1 LRSFAKTFATF
12 ALNGSSVKIINAKD
26 AKGSAKERKGDSM
39 TVAQGKIKRPKIGF
53 HAPIK
58 GGLHESLIVAKD
70 TGCDAVQIF
79 SRNPRG
85 WLAKPLTEE
94 AIGLF
99 RKTRRQTKLSPVL
112 IHTNYLINLA
122 AADETILF
130 KSIASF
136 REEVERAITLG
147 ADYLVIHPGSARG
160 SNESDAIKI
169 CALSLKLSCQG
180 LKFGRLRI
188 LLENTAGQGQCIGN
202 RFEHLRAIM
211 DACPELP
218 LGVCVDTAHS
228 FTAGYD
234 IREADGLEATLE
246 IIRRTVGLRNVRAV
260 HFNDSR
266 APYNSRVD
274 RHWHIGEG
282 HIGREALRRL
292 AQHPKLAHAAFILE
306 TPYDDPRADLK
317 NLQALRSFVSGTG

>member
-1 LRSFAKTFATF
+1 L
-12 ALNGSSVKIINAKD
+12 IIA
-26 AKGSAKERKGDSM
+26 
-39 TVAQGKIKRPKIGF
+39 
-53 HAPIK
+53 
-58 GGLHESLIVAKD
+58 HE

-85 WLAKPLTEE
+85 WLARPLTKESIE
-94 AIGLF
+94 LF
-99 RKTRRQTKLSPVL
+99 RRTRQQTKLATVL

-122 AADETILF
+122 AADQEILI

-136 REEVERAITLG
+136 REEVERAILLG
-147 ADYLVIHPGSARG
+147 VDYLVLHPGSARG
-160 SNESDAIKI
+160 SSEADALEI
-169 CALSLKLSCQG
+169 CALSLKLACRD
-180 LKFGRLRI
+180 LPLGRLRI
-188 LLENTAGQGQCIGN
+188 LLENTAGQGQCIGH

-211 DACPELP
+211 DACPGLP

-234 IREADGLEATLE
+234 IRTAVGLAETLE
-246 IIRRTVGLRNVRAV
+246 TIRRTVGFKNVRAV

-292 AQHPKLAHAAFILE
+292 ARHPKLAHAAFILE

-317 NLQALRSFVSGTG
+317 NLAALRSFVDRDAGVLATRRIARK

>member
-1 LRSFAKTFATF
+1 MKQLPR
-12 ALNGSSVKIINAKD
+12 
-26 AKGSAKERKGDSM
+26 
-39 TVAQGKIKRPKIGF
+39 IGF

-58 GGLHESLIVAKD
+58 DGLHESLIIAKE

-85 WLAKPLTEE
+85 WMAKPLTSE
-94 AIGLF
+94 AVSLF
-99 RKTRRQTKLSPVL
+99 RKTRNQTKLSPVL

-122 AADETILF
+122 AADESLLL

-136 REEVERAITLG
+136 REEVERAILLG
-147 ADYLVIHPGSARG
+147 VDYLVLHPGSARG
-160 SNESDAIKI
+160 SNESDAIEI
-169 CALSLKLSCQG
+169 CALSLNVSCRG
-180 LKFGRLRI
+180 LKPGKLRI
-188 LLENTAGQGQCIGN
+188 LLENTAGQGQCIGH

-211 DACPELP
+211 DACPKLP

-246 IIRRTVGLRNVRAV
+246 VIRRTVGLKKVRAV

-282 HIGREALRRL
+282 HIGREALRRV
-292 AQHPKLAHAAFILE
+292 ARHPKLAHAAFILE

-317 NLQALRSFVSGTG
+317 NLEALRSFVDGSD

>member
-1 LRSFAKTFATF
+1 MDRKT
-12 ALNGSSVKIINAKD
+12 S
-26 AKGSAKERKGDSM
+26 
-39 TVAQGKIKRPKIGF
+39 KRPRIGF

-58 GGLHESLIVAKD
+58 DGLHESLIIAKE

-85 WLAKPLTEE
+85 WMAKPLTS
-94 AIGLF
+94 AAVDLF
-99 RKTRRQTKLSPVL
+99 RKTRKQTKLSPVL

-122 AADETILF
+122 AADESLLL

-136 REEVERAITLG
+136 REEVERAILLG
-147 ADYLVIHPGSARG
+147 VDYLVLHPGSARG
-160 SNESDAIKI
+160 SNESDAIEI
-169 CALSLKLSCQG
+169 CTLSLNVSCRDLKLG
-180 LKFGRLRI
+180 KLRI
-188 LLENTAGQGQCIGN
+188 LLENTAGQGQCIGH
-202 RFEHLRAIM
+202 RFEQLRAIM
-211 DACPELP
+211 DACPKLP

-246 IIRRTVGLRNVRAV
+246 IIRRTVGLKKVRAV

-282 HIGREALRRL
+282 HIGREALRRV
-292 AQHPKLAHAAFILE
+292 ARHPKLAHAAFILE

-317 NLQALRSFVSGTG
+317 NLEALRSFVEGKG

>member
-1 LRSFAKTFATF
+1 
-12 ALNGSSVKIINAKD
+12 
-26 AKGSAKERKGDSM
+26 M
-39 TVAQGKIKRPKIGF
+39 
-53 HAPIK
+53 
-58 GGLHESLIVAKD
+58 
-70 TGCDAVQIF
+70 
-79 SRNPRG
+79 
-85 WLAKPLTEE
+85 AKPLTK
-94 AIGLF
+94 AAVDLF
-99 RKTRRQTKLSPVL
+99 RKTRKETKISAVL

-122 AADETILF
+122 AADETILL

-136 REEVERAITLG
+136 REEVERAILLG
-147 ADYLVIHPGSARG
+147 VDYLVLHPGSARG
-160 SNESDAIKI
+160 SSESDAIKI
-169 CALSLKLSCQG
+169 CALSLKLACKG
-180 LKFGRLRI
+180 LRFGKLRI

-202 RFEHLRAIM
+202 RFEHLGAIM
-211 DACPELP
+211 AACPKLP

-246 IIRRTVGLRNVRAV
+246 IIRRTVRLSNVRAV

-282 HIGREALRRL
+282 HIGREALRRF
-292 AQHPKLAHAAFILE
+292 AQHPKLRHAAFILE

-317 NLQALRSFVSGTG
+317 NLEALRSFVEKKG

>member
-1 LRSFAKTFATF
+1 MKKS
-12 ALNGSSVKIINAKD
+12 
-26 AKGSAKERKGDSM
+26 
-39 TVAQGKIKRPKIGF
+39 KRPKIGF

-58 GGLHESLIVAKD
+58 DGLHESLIIAKD

-85 WLAKPLTEE
+85 WMAKPLTKE
-94 AIGLF
+94 AVALF
-99 RKTRRQTKLSPVL
+99 RKTRKQTGLSKVL

-122 AADETILF
+122 AADETILL

-136 REEVERAITLG
+136 REEVERAILLG
-147 ADYLVIHPGSARG
+147 VDYLVLHPGSARG
-160 SNESDAIKI
+160 SNEADAIKI
-169 CALSLKLSCQG
+169 CALSLQLACQR
-180 LKFGRLRI
+180 LKFGGLRI
-188 LLENTAGQGQCIGN
+188 LLENTAGQGECIGH

-211 DACPELP
+211 DACPKLP

-234 IREADGLEATLE
+234 FREPDGLQAMLE
-246 IIRRTVGLRNVRAV
+246 IIKRTVGLRNVRAV

-282 HIGREALRRL
+282 HIGTEALRRF

-317 NLQALRSFVSGTG
+317 NLTALRSFMNGKR

>member
-1 LRSFAKTFATF
+1 MTTKTILR
-12 ALNGSSVKIINAKD
+12 
-26 AKGSAKERKGDSM
+26 
-39 TVAQGKIKRPKIGF
+39 RPKIGF
-53 HAPIK
+53 HVPIK
-58 GGLHESLIVAKD
+58 GGLHESLMIAKE

-85 WLAKPLTEE
+85 WMAKPLTAE
-94 AIGLF
+94 AIELF
-99 RKTRRQTKLSPVL
+99 RKTRKQTKLSPVL

-122 AADETILF
+122 AADESLLL

-136 REEVERAITLG
+136 REEVERAILLG
-147 ADYLVIHPGSARG
+147 VDYLVLHPGSARG
-160 SNESDAIKI
+160 SNESDAIEI
-169 CALSLKLSCQG
+169 CALSLNVSCRG
-180 LKFGRLRI
+180 LKLGKLRI
-188 LLENTAGQGQCIGN
+188 LLENTAGQGQCIGH

-211 DACPELP
+211 DACPKLP

-234 IREADGLEATLE
+234 IREADGLETILE
-246 IIRRTVGLRNVRAV
+246 IIRRTVGLKKVRAV

-292 AQHPKLAHAAFILE
+292 ARHPKLAHAAFILE

-317 NLQALRSFVSGTG
+317 NLEALRSFVEG